1 MTQRSNSFPIAKILL
16 FFILLDVGLRL
27 FRLDRVYRLLTR
39 WAGNR
44 PPREPSG
51 VDTELLEEAT
61 RAVRRAT
68 RYYYR
73 RRLDCLPRAIS
84 LFLLLRGQAVP
95 VQLCWGVKKYP
106 FAAHIWVEYLGSP
119 VDGRTIDVTEF
130 NVISRLS

>member
-1 MTQRSNSFPIAKILL
+1 MRQASNSFLIARTLLL
-16 FFILLDVGLRL
+16 FIFLDVGLRL

-39 WAGNR
+39 WAANR

-51 VDTELLEEAT
+51 MDADFLKEAT

-73 RRLDCLPRAIS
+73 PRLDCLPRAIS
-84 LFLLLRGQAVP
+84 LFLLLRGQTVP

-106 FAAHIWVEYLGSP
+106 FTAHIWVEYSGSP
-119 VDGRTIDVTEF
+119 VDEKTLDVTQF
-130 NVISRLS
+130 KVISRIA